1 MGGRDGRT
9 DACMHA
15 CMHAWMDGC
24 MDGRL
29 VVTAPVYLKVVVG
42 SAVVVVL
49 VVVAVHMRKNKQS
62 EIRSVFLFC
71 FPFAPKLGVHV
82 CRPAGRSV
90 CRSVIGSVSGSSPWS
105 DGV

>member
-1 MGGRDGRT
+1 MH
-9 DACMHA
+9 ACMHA
-15 CMHAWMDGC
+15 CMHGY

-42 SAVVVVL
+42 FGVVVVV

-71 FPFAPKLGVHV
+71 FPFAPQLGVHV
-82 CRPAGRSV
+82 CRPAGQSV
-90 CRSVIGSVSGSSPWS
+90 CRSVIGSVSGSSP
-105 DGV
+105 

>member
-9 DACMHA
+9 DACMH
-15 CMHAWMDGC
+15 GC

-82 CRPAGRSV
+82 CR
-90 CRSVIGSVSGSSPWS
+90 SVIGSVSGSSPWS